1 MALHYESMVHNIE
14 FDHGATESR
23 RRAEHARAYLPPE
36 GGSYKRILALG
47 TLARWHPGT
56 LALFSGCGRAPA
68 EGRHRARI
76 EISENKLEGFRLSL
90 FVGDL
95 DPCRPRER
103 GPATSIRASL

>member
-36 GGSYKRILALG
+36 GGSYKRILAL
-47 TLARWHPGT
+47 ARWHSFQVVAGRRPTAGT
-56 LALFSGCGRAPA
+56 GHGSRSPRTSSRVL
-68 EGRHRARI
+68 I
-76 EISENKLEGFRLSL
+76 ELVL
-90 FVGDL
+90 GDR

-103 GPATSIRASL
+103 GPATSIRA